1 MGGFDLSWTVK
12 KTAKSLVPQWFQ
24 KIVKIM
30 LIKIINLFLNLFFNH
45 YYYPEK
51 VALCAALFL
60 GGFLPPNL
68 RAYGA
73 KPPTPMRR
81 AAACCHTARSALVGR
96 DDMAAT
102 RPGKES
108 SRRVGERALQRY
120 NTASQCRYSSAGRA
134 TDL

>member
-1 MGGFDLSWTVK
+1 VGGFDLSWTVK

-60 GGFLPPNL
+60 Q
-68 RAYGA
+68 R
-73 KPPTPMRR
+73 
-81 AAACCHTARSALVGR
+81 H
-96 DDMAAT
+96 AAT
-102 RPGKES
+102 LPG
-108 SRRVGERALQRY
+108 AP
-120 NTASQCRYSSAGRA
+120 
-134 TDL
+134 